1 MKYEYV
7 KKCFTF
13 GKIKHIY
20 YSKFTYYVKL
30 TNKNIIRLNDI
41 NILDFYYTNDINALN
56 EAFKANNLEELVS
69 FSNSY
74 ELNE

>member
-7 KKCFTF
+7 KKCLRF
-13 GKIKHIY
+13 GIIKRIY
-20 YSKFTYYVKL
+20 YSKFTYYVEL

-56 EAFKANNLEELVS
+56 EAFKANDLEELVS
-69 FSNSY
+69 FSNPY
-74 ELNE
+74 ESNE